1 MTDTIE
7 TTVAVEEPAT
17 QATEKRSKTGRRILA
32 IILVILV
39 LLLIAVGFY
48 LVRILIP
55 TGAPSGELGNV
66 SWVRSIYGFGDTDA
80 ELTNPAAVAL
90 DPSDGTIWMADP
102 SKFRLVHYGTDGSF
116 LGVIQPSRDASGT
129 DEAQTEGLRFR
140 LPSEIAMDNDGLIY
154 VLEPTYD
161 IVRVFETDGTEIG
174 DFSIPEPL
182 SIAVNDDYIVVG
194 TAAGFA
200 VLDKFGNP
208 LQVIGTAGEGEGQFD
223 KVNGVAIDED
233 NTIYVADTFN
243 NRISSWT
250 VEGEQLWLVQ
260 TGYPGNQQ
268 MTGETEF
275 KSDAPAQM
283 QLPMG
288 LTLDNNNR
296 LIVADMFDFSIA
308 AFDKETGEFLAKFGE
323 IALKMEDGK
332 FFYPSDVDYDP
343 LHDWF
348 VVSDTGAKRAQI
360 ITLPDSGGS
369 LLAKGRNSFSGPL
382 KACLFPFLL
391 LLAVVVISFIVNR
404 INRKKRADA
413 RRAALAAATSGPE
426 SAQAETA
433 LR

>member
-1 MTDTIE
+1 MTDTIDTPVVVDE
-7 TTVAVEEPAT
+7 PVAEPTV
-17 QATEKRSKTGRRILA
+17 KRSKTGRRILS
-32 IILVILV
+32 IILVVLV

-55 TGAPSGELGNV
+55 TGAPTEAVGRV

-116 LGVIQPSRDASGT
+116 LGVIQPSREASGT
-129 DEAQTEGLRFR
+129 QGTQTEGLRFR
-140 LPSEIAMDNDGLIY
+140 LPSEVAMDNDGLLY

-161 IVRVFETDGTEIG
+161 VVRVFETDGTEIG
-174 DFSIPEPL
+174 DFTIPDPL

-194 TAAGFA
+194 TDAGFA

-208 LQVIGTAGEGEGQFD
+208 LQVLGTNGQGEGQFD

-233 NTIYVADTFN
+233 NTIFVADTFN
-243 NRISSWT
+243 NRISAWT
-250 VEGEQLWLVQ
+250 PEGEQLWIVD

-275 KSDAPAQM
+275 ESDADAQM

-308 AFDKETGEFLAKFGE
+308 AFDKGTGAFLSKFGE
-323 IALKMEDGK
+323 VALKMEDGK
-332 FFYPSDVDYDP
+332 FFYPSDIDYDP

-369 LLAKGRNSFSGPL
+369 LLAQGRNSFSGPL

-391 LLAVVVISFIVNR
+391 LLLVLVASFVVNR

-413 RRAALAAATSGPE
+413 RRAALAAAASESGP
-426 SAQAETA
+426 A
-433 LR
+433 